1 VTRLASIARYLLR
14 HSFVR
19 FGVIGACGY
28 VVGVSVLALAT
39 GPLKLSFAAG
49 NALAIFIAMAF
60 TWQGNRHFTFR
71 AQRARGFAGA
81 LQEWLKFMGAN
92 SLGALANYLT
102 GLALVHYAAFP
113 LSNKFAAQAIGVLVG
128 LIFNFTLSK
137 TLVFRGAS

>member
-1 VTRLASIARYLLR
+1 MRRVHRRRIELQY
-14 HSFVR
+14 F
-19 FGVIGACGY
+19 ACFKGKR
-28 VVGVSVLALAT
+28 VT
-39 GPLKLSFAAG
+39 GPLENNLLRQMRLMTQPG